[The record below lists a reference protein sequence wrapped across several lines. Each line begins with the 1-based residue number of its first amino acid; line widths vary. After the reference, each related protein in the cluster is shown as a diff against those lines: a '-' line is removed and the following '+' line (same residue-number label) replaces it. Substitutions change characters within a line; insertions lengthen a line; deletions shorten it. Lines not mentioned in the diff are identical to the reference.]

1 MKKRWIEPGRK
12 WGGNRNINKRRLEL
26 RKERMMDERELYGR
40 RIDKMNK
47 QKKNEL
53 KRERRYGRLIKIKR
67 NGKMNLQKKRALD
80 KSDRR
85 KEERKEERKGW

>member
-40 RIDKMNK
+40 RRDKMNK
-47 QKKNEL
+47 RKKNEL
-53 KRERRYGRLIKIKR
+53 KRERRYGRIIKIKR
-67 NGKMNLQKKRALD
+67 NGKMYLQKQRALD
-80 KSDRR
+80 KSERG
-85 KEERKEERKGW
+85 KEERKEERKGC